1 MYIFFALVL
10 AVIALFLFSL
20 NNDNYS
26 GAGRLK
32 LVGLLF
38 FFVACFLISSAFTL
52 KSAIKERERIITT
65 EETAR
70 YELLPFRIITS
81 TPMEIEISDSE
92 ILNNAEPLY
101 YVRRWDANNFGFYYK
116 TIQNGVSGFEP
127 GYITFYSDNEVFIT
141 DIYEGSPVILK
152 ITETSKYPISK
163 FEKFWLS
170 SEEIYSLRATSK
182 TRYEIYVPE
191 DSIIE
196 TFNFEQ

>member
-116 TIQNGVSGFEP
+116 TIQNCVSGFEP
-127 GYITFYSDNEVFIT
+127 
-141 DIYEGSPVILK
+141 
-152 ITETSKYPISK
+152 
-163 FEKFWLS
+163 
-170 SEEIYSLRATSK
+170 
-182 TRYEIYVPE
+182 
-191 DSIIE
+191 
-196 TFNFEQ
+196 